1 MEKKNNLSNS
11 EINPENTN
19 NKTEAPSA
27 DDLKKRFKAGSIPLQ
42 TDYEHLI
49 DMADIGR
56 KATGQAPQQN
66 GPGAGL
72 KLDVNGTL
80 NLKMGTISDLADK
93 GFSPLMLKN
102 DILSVD
108 LGSGLIN
115 KDNGISVGQGNGIVV
130 NTDNIA
136 VKAANGITVD
146 GSGVSVKAG
155 NGISV
160 SGNGVEVKAKNNGSI
175 SVEPD
180 GIAVKCWDGGGIV
193 VTDNTGLYLKLEG
206 GNTNNAW
213 SGVSGLSLSKN
224 GVKVKAG
231 NGIKVDDKGVSID
244 PNKVLPR
251 GMIVMFSGDSAPPGW
266 AFCDGGTYDGVK
278 VPDLRNR
285 FIACGNTMSETKGKS
300 LNTLSGEINNKIYSI
315 MTKTAKTN
323 LNVTV
328 NETKLTEEQLP
339 SHFHYNGM
347 RYDSHKG
354 NLYAWRKLEEMT
366 ADKLQNGSES
376 VVKSK
381 GERPYEFK
389 TSTVGSGQGHKHTA
403 SVSDSGHSHSVD
415 ITTPYYLLAF
425 IMKL

>member
-19 NKTEAPSA
+19 NKTESPSA

-42 TDYEHLI
+42 TDYERLI
-49 DMADIGR
+49 NMADIGR
-56 KATGQAPQQN
+56 KAVGKAPQQN
-66 GPGAGL
+66 GPGIGL
-72 KLDVNGTL
+72 KLDDNGTL
-80 NLKMGTISDLADK
+80 NLKIGTIPDLADK

-146 GSGVSVKAG
+146 GSGVSIKAG

-251 GMIVMFSGDSAPPGW
+251 GMIVMFSGSSVPEGW
-266 AFCDGGTYDGVK
+266 ALCDGKDNR
-278 VPDLRNR
+278 PNLIDR
-285 FIACGNTMSETKGKS
+285 FIMGGTTQNIGGKS
-300 LNTLSGEINNKIYSI
+300 SDSFSGAKDNKKFTFISESQTVRISGSTDGHGLTADENGPHQHEQGETLNRQGKCHNGYTEDNTDRDWVDGGRRGPEPPNYRAYTFPSGKGNPHSHPINLTSGGHNHS
-315 MTKTAKTN
+315 N
-323 LNVTV
+323 NVTV
-328 NETKLTEEQLP
+328 
-339 SHFHYNGM
+339 
-347 RYDSHKG
+347 
-354 NLYAWRKLEEMT
+354 
-366 ADKLQNGSES
+366 
-376 VVKSK
+376 
-381 GERPYEFK
+381 
-389 TSTVGSGQGHKHTA
+389 
-403 SVSDSGHSHSVD
+403 
-415 ITTPYYLLAF
+415 PYYILAF
-425 IMKL
+425 IIKL

>member
-1 MEKKNNLSNS
+1 MEKKNDLSNS

-56 KATGQAPQQN
+56 KATGQEPQQN

-136 VKAANGITVD
+136 VKAANGINVD
-146 GSGVSVKAG
+146 SSGVSVKAG

-206 GNTNNAW
+206 GNTGNAW

-224 GVKVKAG
+224 GVKIKEG
-231 NGIKVDDKGVSID
+231 NGIKVDDKGVSVDVNAIASKLAD
-244 PNKVLPR
+244 LIIPP
-251 GMIVMFSGDSAPPGW
+251 GTIVPFYRDNYNNPPPGW
-266 AFCDGGTYDGVK
+266 VWCDGNNGT
-278 VPDLRNR
+278 PDLNTNRN
-285 FIACGNTMSETKGKS
+285 GHDSEAS
-300 LNTLSGEINNKIYSI
+300 LNLISGHLNKETNYWQLGYGKHVATNIY
-315 MTKTAKTN
+315 
-323 LNVTV
+323 
-328 NETKLTEEQLP
+328 
-339 SHFHYNGM
+339 YM
-347 RYDSHKG
+347 RY
-354 NLYAWRKLEEMT
+354 
-366 ADKLQNGSES
+366 
-376 VVKSK
+376 
-381 GERPYEFK
+381 
-389 TSTVGSGQGHKHTA
+389 
-403 SVSDSGHSHSVD
+403 
-415 ITTPYYLLAF
+415 
-425 IMKL
+425 IMKK